1 MINKD
6 AIEILKSIQDSLEET
21 KFLER
26 CAIDMAIDALEEN
39 ESLAKSVIEAGELI
53 RKKRPHGEW
62 NILQKEQKKQ
72 LN

>member
-39 ESLAKSVIEAGELI
+39 ESLAKSVIEAGE
-53 RKKRPHGEW
+53 W